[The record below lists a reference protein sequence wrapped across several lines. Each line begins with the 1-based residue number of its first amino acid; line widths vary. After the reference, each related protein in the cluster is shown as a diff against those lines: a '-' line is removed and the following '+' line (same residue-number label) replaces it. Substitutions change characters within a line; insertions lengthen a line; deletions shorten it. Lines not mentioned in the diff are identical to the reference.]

1 MINIADIH
9 DCFGCGV
16 CAKACPKQIIALKL
30 NKNGFYEPRIESAD
44 QCIKC
49 SICVEVCAFAA
60 DSQVIDLKPTSY
72 AAWSLNDDIRKNSSS
87 GGIAFEI
94 GRQMLQQGFKIC
106 VVRYN
111 YAKQIPEHYIAR
123 NEEELAASAGSKYLQ
138 SDTTDGFAGIDIHD
152 KYVVTG
158 TPCQI
163 ASFRRYIRRFR
174 VESNF
179 ILVDFFCQGVPSML
193 LWQKYLRTIGENAKL
208 TDIKWRSKRRG
219 WHDSWAMDYTYSA
232 SDGIAKGFSAL
243 SDGDLF
249 YKIFLKDM
257 CLGSACY
264 KQCKYKL
271 DNSAA
276 DLRVGDLWGSRY
288 QDNEQGVSALIPFTE
303 RGQNIVEIL
312 QGCHISE
319 ISFETAAEG
328 QMRENARQPG
338 NYDHIMSL
346 LRNPKISLRQIER
359 YVTRREQLTR
369 IVNHAR
375 HPTATM
381 RKLIKRIAK

>member
-16 CAKACPKQIIALKL
+16 CVKACPKQIIALQL
-30 NKNGFYEPRIESAD
+30 NKNGFYEPYIESTD

-49 SICVEVCAFAA
+49 SVCI
-60 DSQVIDLKPTSY
+60 QVCDFISNDEIGDHKLTSY
-72 AAWSLNDDIRKNSSS
+72 AAWSLDDGIRKNSSS

-94 GRQMLQQGFKIC
+94 GRQMLQRGYKIC
-106 VVRYN
+106 GVRYN
-111 YAKQIPEHYIAR
+111 YEKQIPEHYIAR
-123 NEEELAASAGSKYLQ
+123 NEEELKASAGSKYLQ
-138 SDTTDGFAGIDIHD
+138 SDTIGGFAEIDIHD
-152 KYVVTG
+152 KHVVIG

-163 ASFRRYIRRFR
+163 ASFRRYIRRFK

-179 ILVDFFCQGVPSML
+179 ILIDFFCHGVPSMH
-193 LWQKYLRTIGENAKL
+193 LWRKYVQTISEKGNL
-208 TDIKWRSKRRG
+208 TDIKWRSKQRG
-219 WHDSWAMDYTYSA
+219 WHDSWAMDYVYTTSN
-232 SDGIAKGFSAL
+232 GMAKGFSAL

-249 YKIFLKDM
+249 YKIFLKDI

-271 DNSAA
+271 RHSAA

-288 QDNEQGVSALIPFTE
+288 QYNEQGISALITFTE
-303 RGQNIVEIL
+303 RGGVEAL

-319 ISFETAAEG
+319 IPFEVAAEG

-338 NYDHIMSL
+338 NYERIMSL
-346 LRNPKISLRQIER
+346 LRNPKISLKQIER
-359 YVTRREQLTR
+359 HIHRREQFTR
-369 IVNHAR
+369 IKKHAC
-375 HPTATM
+375 HPITTM
-381 RKLIKRIAK
+381 RKLIKRMTK

>member
-16 CAKACPKQIIALKL
+16 CAKACPKQIITLRL
-30 NKNGFYEPRIESAD
+30 NQNGFYEPRIEPAD

-49 SICVEVCAFAA
+49 SACIEVCAFISKDETAGRRP
-60 DSQVIDLKPTSY
+60 VSY
-72 AAWSLNDDIRKNSSS
+72 AAWSLDNEIRMDSSS

-94 GRQMLQQGFKIC
+94 GRQMLPRGYKIC
-106 VVRYN
+106 GVRYN

-123 NEEELAASAGSKYLQ
+123 NEEELKASSGSKYLQ
-138 SDTTDGFAGIDIHD
+138 SNTVDGFAEIDIRSKH
-152 KYVVTG
+152 VVIG

-163 ASFRRYIRRFR
+163 ASFRRYIRRTKA
-174 VESNF
+174 EPNF
-179 ILVDFFCQGVPSML
+179 ILIDFFCHGVPSML
-193 LWQKYLRTIGENAKL
+193 LWRKYLRTIGENAKL

-219 WHDSWAMDYTYSA
+219 WHDSYAISYKYTTSA
-232 SDGIAKGFSAL
+232 GTKHCFSSL
-243 SDGDLF
+243 SDGD
-249 YKIFLKDM
+249 IFLKVFPNDL
-257 CLGSACY
+257 CLNSSCY
-264 KQCKYKL
+264 KRCKYKL

-288 QDNEQGVSALIPFTE
+288 QHDEQGVSALIPFTD

-319 ISFETAAEG
+319 IPFETAAEG

-338 NYDHIMSL
+338 NYEHIMSL

-369 IVNHAR
+369 IANHAR
-375 HPTATM
+375 HPIAAIQ
-381 RKLIKRIAK
+381 KLIKRMTK